1 MDRKVKPMTNVV
13 TLNSHPVAIS
23 ILFCMALVISG
34 CTSRSLDSDPQQSS
48 DLTPP
53 GPQLEIQV
61 DQSEALQT
69 NPSIAIVISSGNKHN
84 NPVVGA
90 LVAQGHGRTTRFSFD
105 NASPP
110 VIWDLVRQQGFEH
123 VIVVGTQALQ
133 STPTATS
140 ANIVYC
146 QVLKEQPAQARGLRG
161 VAALPD
167 FRAQLEHWLNAVPD
181 LKTIGTVTSTDMLD
195 LVDDLR
201 TAATE
206 RGLSVNHA
214 TVDNDRQLLSAFQ
227 RMVPN
232 ADGYV
237 FFPDT
242 RVLSPDVIRHI
253 LAYSNKHNLSVLA
266 YNQIIV
272 DLGAQL
278 GIAADPDEIAALA
291 LAMLTAGNTNRRELP
306 QRVKVLPGS
315 ARAIGGN
322 NGAS

>member
-1 MDRKVKPMTNVV
+1 M
-13 TLNSHPVAIS
+13 LLGI
-23 ILFCMALVISG
+23 ALVVSG
-34 CTSRSLDSDPQQSS
+34 CSNQPLDRDPKDASDTTLPEVSTEVQLDQ
-48 DLTPP
+48 TPVPKQGP
-53 GPQLEIQV
+53 G
-61 DQSEALQT
+61 
-69 NPSIAIVISSGNKHN
+69 IAIVISSGNKQS
-84 NPVVGA
+84 NPVVRA
-90 LVAQGHGRTTRFSFD
+90 LVEQGQGRTTRFSFD

-110 VIWDLVRQQGFEH
+110 VIWDLVKQQGFEQ
-123 VIVVGTQALQ
+123 VIVVGTKALQ
-133 STPTATS
+133 SAPTVTS

-146 QVLKEQPAQARGLRG
+146 QTLKEQSAQSRGLRG

-167 FRAQLEHWLNAVPD
+167 FRAQLEYWLDAVPD

-195 LVDDLR
+195 LVEELR
-201 TAATE
+201 TAADE
-206 RGLSVNHA
+206 LGLSVTHT

-291 LAMLTAGNTNRRELP
+291 LRMLATENTIMRELP

-315 ARAIGGN
+315 ASAIGDNSGT
-322 NGAS
+322 S